1 MWIFIFLHRDD
12 PKIPV
17 EEIMPVLNDFYESGK
32 IHFIGVSNW
41 TTQRIEEANKF
52 AEKKRYGAYQDQSD
66 KLQPCSFER

>member
-1 MWIFIFLHRDD
+1 MWIFIFFHRDD

-41 TTQRIEEANKF
+41 TTQKSGAKIVCRG
-52 AEKKRYGAYQDQSD
+52 KRYGAYRSQSD
-66 KLQPCSFER
+66 KLQSCTFER